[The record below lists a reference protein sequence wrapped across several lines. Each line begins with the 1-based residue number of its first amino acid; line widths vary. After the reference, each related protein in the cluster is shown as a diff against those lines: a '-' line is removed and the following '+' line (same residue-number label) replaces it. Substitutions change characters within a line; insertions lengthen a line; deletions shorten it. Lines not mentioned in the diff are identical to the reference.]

1 MNDARSDV
9 NPKNTV
15 DAVEIPVFAN
25 DFFTF
30 AVVALASFVLTGVA
44 TKVSLTSDCPKIS
57 LISGF
62 LFDVVV
68 VSSVN
73 CFCSLRYPS
82 KSNSGFSN
90 IAASPLAVIGPCWF
104 LRYPSKSNS
113 GFSAIAGSP
122 LAVIGAFSL
131 SIRSFSAISLANLS
145 LSIRSFSAFSLASF
159 SLSIRSF
166 SAFSLASFS
175 LSIRSF

>member
-1 MNDARSDV
+1 MNTANSDA
-9 NPKNTV
+9 NPKNAV
-15 DAVEIPVFAN
+15 DEVEIPVFAN

-30 AVVALASFVLTGVA
+30 VVVALDSFVLTGIA

-82 KSNSGFSN
+82 KSNSVFSN
-90 IAASPLAVIGPCWF
+90 IAASPLAVT
-104 LRYPSKSNS
+104 
-113 GFSAIAGSP
+113 
-122 LAVIGAFSL
+122 GAFSL
-131 SIRSFSAISLANLS
+131 SILSFSAFSLANLS
-145 LSIRSFSAFSLASF
+145 ISICSFSAFSLANLSASIRSFSAFSLASF
-159 SLSIRSF
+159 LY
-166 SAFSLASFS
+166 L
-175 LSIRSF
+175 L

>member
-1 MNDARSDV
+1 MNTANSDA
-9 NPKNTV
+9 NPKNAV
-15 DAVEIPVFAN
+15 DEVEIPVFAN

-30 AVVALASFVLTGVA
+30 VVVALDSFVLTGIA

-82 KSNSGFSN
+82 KSNSVFSN
-90 IAASPLAVIGPCWF
+90 IAASPLAVT
-104 LRYPSKSNS
+104 
-113 GFSAIAGSP
+113 
-122 LAVIGAFSL
+122 GAFSL
-131 SIRSFSAISLANLS
+131 SILSFSAFSLANLS
-145 LSIRSFSAFSLASF
+145 ISIRSFSAFSLASF
-159 SLSIRSF
+159 LY
-166 SAFSLASFS
+166 L
-175 LSIRSF
+175 L

>member
-1 MNDARSDV
+1 MNAASSDA
-9 NPKNTV
+9 NPKNAV
-15 DAVEIPVFAN
+15 DEVEIPVFAN

-30 AVVALASFVLTGVA
+30 AVVALDSFVLTGVA
-44 TKVSLTSDCPKIS
+44 TKVSLTSDCLRIS

-82 KSNSGFSN
+82 KSNSGT
-90 IAASPLAVIGPCWF
+90 
-104 LRYPSKSNS
+104 
-113 GFSAIAGSP
+113 SAIAGSP
-122 LAVIGAFSL
+122 LAVT
-131 SIRSFSAISLANLS
+131 SA
-145 LSIRSFSAFSLASF
+145 F

-166 SAFSLASFS
+166 SAFSLASLS
-175 LSIRSF
+175 VSIRSFSAFSLASFYISTLGTVIVFVVRELKSYLRIIR

>member
-1 MNDARSDV
+1 MGLEYLQTHIFLKYYLLNFLRSTNAARSDV

-30 AVVALASFVLTGVA
+30 AVVALDFFVPTGVA

-68 VSSVN
+68 ISSIN
-73 CFCSLRYPS
+73 CFCYLRYPS

-90 IAASPLAVIGPCWF
+90 IAASPLGVIGPW
-104 LRYPSKSNS
+104 
-113 GFSAIAGSP
+113 
-122 LAVIGAFSL
+122 
-131 SIRSFSAISLANLS
+131 
-145 LSIRSFSAFSLASF
+145 
-159 SLSIRSF
+159 
-166 SAFSLASFS
+166 
-175 LSIRSF
+175 

>member
-1 MNDARSDV
+1 MNTANSDA
-9 NPKNTV
+9 NPKNAV
-15 DAVEIPVFAN
+15 DEVEIPVFAN

-30 AVVALASFVLTGVA
+30 VVVALDSFVLTGIA

-82 KSNSGFSN
+82 KSNSVFSN
-90 IAASPLAVIGPCWF
+90 IAASPLAVT
-104 LRYPSKSNS
+104 
-113 GFSAIAGSP
+113 
-122 LAVIGAFSL
+122 GAFSL
-131 SIRSFSAISLANLS
+131 SILSFSAFSLANLS
-145 LSIRSFSAFSLASF
+145 ISIRSFSAFSLANLSISICSFSAFSLANLSASIRSFSAFSLASF
-159 SLSIRSF
+159 LY
-166 SAFSLASFS
+166 L
-175 LSIRSF
+175 L

>member
-1 MNDARSDV
+1 MNAASSDA
-9 NPKNTV
+9 NPKNAV
-15 DAVEIPVFAN
+15 DEVEIPVFAN
-25 DFFTF
+25 VFFTF
-30 AVVALASFVLTGVA
+30 SVVALDSFVLTRIA

-90 IAASPLAVIGPCWF
+90 IAASPLGVIGPW
-104 LRYPSKSNS
+104 
-113 GFSAIAGSP
+113 
-122 LAVIGAFSL
+122 
-131 SIRSFSAISLANLS
+131 
-145 LSIRSFSAFSLASF
+145 
-159 SLSIRSF
+159 
-166 SAFSLASFS
+166 
-175 LSIRSF
+175 

>member
-1 MNDARSDV
+1 MNAASSDA
-9 NPKNTV
+9 NPKNAV
-15 DAVEIPVFAN
+15 YEVEIPVFAN
-25 DFFTF
+25 GFFTF
-30 AVVALASFVLTGVA
+30 AVVALDSFVLTRIA

-90 IAASPLAVIGPCWF
+90 IAALPLAVT
-104 LRYPSKSNS
+104 
-113 GFSAIAGSP
+113 
-122 LAVIGAFSL
+122 GAFSL
-131 SIRSFSAISLANLS
+131 LIL
-145 LSIRSFSAFSLASF
+145 SFSAFSLASF
-159 SLSIRSF
+159 SLST
-166 SAFSLASFS
+166 LAQLLFCC
-175 LSIRSF
+175 

>member
-1 MNDARSDV
+1 MNTASSDA
-9 NPKNTV
+9 NPKNAV

-30 AVVALASFVLTGVA
+30 AVVALDSFVLTGVA
-44 TKVSLTSDCPKIS
+44 TNVSLTSDCPKIS

-62 LFDVVV
+62 LFDVV

-90 IAASPLAVIGPCWF
+90 IAALPLAVT
-104 LRYPSKSNS
+104 
-113 GFSAIAGSP
+113 
-122 LAVIGAFSL
+122 GASSL
-131 SIRSFSAISLANLS
+131 SIL
-145 LSIRSFSAFSLASF
+145 SFSAFSLASF
-159 SLSIRSF
+159 SLST
-166 SAFSLASFS
+166 LAQLLFCC
-175 LSIRSF
+175 

>member
-1 MNDARSDV
+1 MNTANSDA
-9 NPKNTV
+9 NPKNAV
-15 DAVEIPVFAN
+15 NEVEIPVFAN

-30 AVVALASFVLTGVA
+30 VVVALDSFVLTGIA

-82 KSNSGFSN
+82 KSNSVFSN
-90 IAASPLAVIGPCWF
+90 IAASPLAVT
-104 LRYPSKSNS
+104 
-113 GFSAIAGSP
+113 
-122 LAVIGAFSL
+122 GAFSL
-131 SIRSFSAISLANLS
+131 SILSFSAFSLANLS
-145 LSIRSFSAFSLASF
+145 ISICSFSAFSLANLSASIRSFSAFSLASF
-159 SLSIRSF
+159 LY
-166 SAFSLASFS
+166 L
-175 LSIRSF
+175 L